1 MMRTAALTL
10 GLLVASVASAAEGQW
25 VRSKGIVH
33 FIIEG
38 PFDDVHGETRQVNGA
53 LNIDPDGWAK
63 ANGSVA
69 VDIDT
74 VRTGIDQRDEDMR
87 VEFLQSSRFPK
98 AILTIEKIERASAEA
113 IPVGGSV
120 KGDLHGTFEVH
131 GVRRKV
137 TFPIN
142 ITRENGFSL
151 RAAGSFLVP
160 FGDYSIPR
168 PSRLFLKLGD
178 QAKIVFDVTFV
189 QKTVETPPA
198 VAAVVQ
204 PTVQQVL
211 PEAPKPK
218 PPPKKKPQ
226 KKLELKYLFTS
237 GDPKSRGE
245 KLFHSEKLGGAGNK
259 LTCFHCH
266 TKGED
271 KDVKDGFIRSG
282 RTAANSAARKVF
294 WNGFANDP
302 AKAAAICQKAFMLGD
317 GLTVEQEED
326 LNAFLEAITPKPAV
340 AALDYSVNY
349 HSMEV
354 LLQDPTGGNAAN
366 GKKLAD
372 KYCMTCHLDGRVGPV
387 WAPGLYEPDW
397 VVRRVR
403 RLEGHQNRQMPN
415 FSQARLPDDQLRDI
429 VTYLTSPDSAP
440 PIFKRKKTAAGI
452 PVPGSR

>member
-1 MMRTAALTL
+1 MRLAALVL
-10 GLLVASVASAAEGQW
+10 FVSSVASAAETQW

-38 PFDDVHGETRQVNGA
+38 PFDDVHGETRQFQGS
-53 LNIDPDGWAK
+53 LNLDPDAWAK
-63 ANGSVA
+63 GTGSVA

-74 VRTGIDQRDEDMR
+74 IRTGIDQRDEDMR
-87 VEFLQSSRFPK
+87 VEFVQSSRFPK
-98 AILTIEKIERASAEA
+98 AVLTIEKLERPSADA
-113 IPVGGSV
+113 IPANGSV
-120 KGDLHGTFEVH
+120 KGDVRGTFEVH
-131 GVRRKV
+131 GVRRQV
-137 TFPIN
+137 TFPVN
-142 ITRENGFSL
+142 LTRVGESSL
-151 RAAGSFLVP
+151 RAAGTFVVP
-160 FGDYSIPR
+160 FADYSIPR

-178 QAKIVFDVTFV
+178 QAKVIFDVTFEK
-189 QKTVETPPA
+189 KTEATPA
-198 VAAVVQ
+198 VALVVPQ

-218 PPPKKKPQ
+218 APPKKKPQ

-245 KLFHSEKLGGAGNK
+245 KLFHSEKLGGEGNK

-266 TKGED
+266 AKGED
-271 KDVKDGFIRSG
+271 KDLKDGHVRAG
-282 RTAANSAARKVF
+282 RTVLNIAGRRSF
-294 WNGFANDP
+294 WNGFATDP
-302 AKAAAICQKAFMLGD
+302 AKASAICQRAFMLGD
-317 GLTVEQEED
+317 GLTPEQEED
-326 LNAFLEAITPKPAV
+326 LNAFLEAITPAPTV
-340 AALDYSVNY
+340 AALDYTVNY

-415 FSQARLPDDQLRDI
+415 FSQARLPDAELRDI
-429 VTYLTSPDSAP
+429 VTYLTSPSSAP
-440 PIFKRKKTAAGI
+440 PIFKRKKSAGA
-452 PVPGSR
+452 PATTTGRR